1 MDNKIDGVAKYP
13 EHIEVPA
20 VAVRDMVI
28 FPSTL
33 APVFMGRPVSVD
45 AARKAYHS
53 ETKYVFVV
61 TQKDPDVDSPE
72 QEDCYQVGTLSTV
85 MQFFTLP
92 DGTSKMLVEGL
103 VRYKLDSLEERDG
116 MLVAR
121 ATRFETVVSDARTVQ
136 TQRSRL
142 ISEWKNFS
150 KMSSKD
156 DKDARFET
164 ESNPERLVDLV
175 CGQTP
180 GKASEKMRI
189 LEEPDLVKR
198 FELAIE
204 HLLNQGDVLKLQSRI
219 DGRVKRQME
228 KNQRDYY
235 LNEQMKAIRK
245 ELGDTGDGA
254 EDEYADLEKRI
265 ADAKMPKYADETARN
280 ELRRLRQMPAMS
292 SESVVVRNYIETL
305 TDYPWTKKSRVSR
318 DLDAAARILDE
329 DHSGLEKVK
338 ERILEYLAVQKRV
351 GKVKSPILCFV
362 GAPGVG
368 KTSLGESIARAT
380 GRKFVRMALGGVRDE
395 SEIRGHRRTYVGSM
409 PGQIVKSMIR
419 AGVRNPL
426 FLLDEIDKMGSDRRG
441 DPSSA
446 MLEVL
451 DPQQN
456 NAFADHYMEIP
467 VDLSDVMFVATS
479 NSYDIPPAL
488 LDRMEV
494 ISLSGYTEE
503 EKLHIAEHHLIP
515 KQLRATG
522 LKPEE
527 VDLTHEALLDIIRFW
542 TREAGV
548 RGLER
553 FIGKIF
559 RKVVLAADKKGGRL
573 GEKTVVKPED
583 LSKYLG
589 PATYTIAL
597 ALEKPRVG
605 VVNGL
610 VWTSVGGDMLTVEAQ
625 IFPGKGAVL
634 RTGSL
639 GDVLKESVETAR
651 SVVRARAEQL
661 GIDPKRFYETDLH
674 VHYPEGSTPK
684 EGPSAGAATTLAII
698 SAMTGIPVRSDV
710 AMTGEITL
718 HGEVLEIGG
727 LKEKLLAAVRAGCT
741 KVLIP
746 EINQRDLVELPESA
760 KSRIEIVPVK
770 TIEEVLAHALVR
782 QPEPLPA
789 DAGKAKPASEA
800 KSADAPADASAAKPA
815 KSRGARKKPAQEAN
829 A

>member
-1 MDNKIDGVAKYP
+1 MTDGEVIYP
-13 EHIEVPA
+13 EQIEVPA

-33 APVFMGRPVSVD
+33 VPVFMAREASVN
-45 AARKAYHS
+45 AARKAFQS
-53 ETKYVFVV
+53 DNKYVFVV
-61 TQKDPDVDSPE
+61 TQKEPDTDAPK
-72 QEDCYQVGTLSTV
+72 QDDCYGVGTLASV
-85 MQFFTLP
+85 MQFFGLA

-103 VRYKLDSLEERDG
+103 ARYRVDSLFERDG
-116 MLVAR
+116 SLVAR
-121 ATRFETVVSDARTVQ
+121 CTRLHTVYAPERTLEPLRRQ
-136 TQRSRL
+136 L
-142 ISEWKNFS
+142 MSEWKKYGSFGTGKS
-150 KMSSKD
+150 EPAGRF
-156 DKDARFET
+156 DAET
-164 ESNPERLVDLV
+164 DPERLLDLV
-175 CGQTP
+175 CGQMS
-180 GKASEKMRI
+180 GLAAAKMEM
-189 LEEPDLVKR
+189 LAEVDLAAR
-198 FELAIE
+198 FRHGIDF
-204 HLLNQGDVLKLQSRI
+204 LLTQIDLQKLNVRI
-219 DGRVKRQME
+219 DGRVKRQMD

-235 LNEQMKAIRK
+235 LHEQLKAIRK
-245 ELGDTGDGA
+245 ELGDTDEGA
-254 EDEYADLEKRI
+254 DEEYADLEARI
-265 ADAKMPKYADETARN
+265 ASAKMPKYAEESVRN

-292 SESVVVRNYIETL
+292 SESVVVRSYIETL

-318 DLDAAARILDE
+318 DLEAAARILDE

-380 GRKFVRMALGGVRDE
+380 GRKYVRVALGGVHDE

-409 PGQIVKSMIR
+409 PGQIIKSMIR

-426 FLLDEIDKMGSDRRG
+426 FLLDEIDKMGTDHRG
-441 DPSSA
+441 DPASA

-451 DPQQN
+451 DPEQN

-503 EKLHIAEHHLIP
+503 EKIHISEHHLIP

-522 LKPEE
+522 LKAEE
-527 VDLTHEALLDIIRFW
+527 VDLPREAIVDIIRYW

-553 FIGKIF
+553 LIGKIF
-559 RKVVLAADKKGGRL
+559 RKVVFAADKKGGSMP
-573 GEKTVVKPED
+573 EKVVIKPES
-583 LSKYLG
+583 LSTYLG
-589 PATYTIAL
+589 PAKYTIGL
-597 ALEKPRVG
+597 ASKEPRVG

-610 VWTSVGGDMLTVEAQ
+610 AWTSVGGEMLVIEAQ
-625 IFPGKGAVL
+625 IFPGKGGVQ

-639 GDVLKESVETAR
+639 GDVMKESVETAR
-651 SVVRARAEQL
+651 SVVRARAANL
-661 GIDPKRFYETDLH
+661 GIDTKRFYETDLH
-674 VHYPEGSTPK
+674 VHYPEGATPK
-684 EGPSAGAATTLAII
+684 DGPSAGIATTTAII

-741 KVLIP
+741 KILIP
-746 EINQRDLVELPESA
+746 DVNRRDLEDVPETA
-760 KSRIEIVPVK
+760 KTQIEVIPVK
-770 TIEEVLAHALVR
+770 TIDEVIAQALVR
-782 QPEPLPA
+782 LPEPLA
-789 DAGKAKPASEA
+789 VEAETAGAAAAAATGEA
-800 KSADAPADASAAKPA
+800 AASAAEERSSKASSAGKTPTLEVHA
-815 KSRGARKKPAQEAN
+815 
-829 A
+829 